1 MKHIYINFVFLFYSL
16 ISIAM
21 KLGSNQKFPSFNFF
35 IYYFI
40 VILMLFIYAI
50 MWQRILKQFDL
61 PLFKYLQEVKQYD
74 KLIST
79 YIKAVIEKAK
89 EYDGRIHCS
98 FQTLGADTGRTSCR
112 NPRVLGLHIVRYVEE
127 QCELMETLAS

>member
-21 KLGSNQKFPSFNFF
+21 KLVSNQKFPSFNFF

-61 PLFKYLQEVKQYD
+61 GTAYIYKGTTIIWTLLWSVIFFSEKISLYNVIGGLVILLGIF
-74 KLIST
+74 LIQR
-79 YIKAVIEKAK
+79 K
-89 EYDGRIHCS
+89 E
-98 FQTLGADTGRTSCR
+98 
-112 NPRVLGLHIVRYVEE
+112 E
-127 QCELMETLAS
+127 